1 MLNIIR
7 NDITK
12 VRADAIVNTANP
24 KPVYA
29 DGTDYAVYTAAGPD
43 LLLAERRKIGDI
55 APGQAEV
62 TPAFNLDAK
71 YIIHTVGPVW
81 EGGNSG
87 EFEVLENCYRNSLAK
102 AASLKCESI
111 AFPLISTGTYG
122 FPKDKALKIAVDTIS
137 DFLKDNEMNITLVV
151 FDRTA
156 FKLSE
161 ELTKSIDS
169 YLANNLSVPQ
179 FIDDDYAAEKKSI
192 NSPFRNR
199 RRRDGALHNTA
210 PSLNIPADRPDERP
224 EAPEPLLSY
233 SVIPDF
239 AEISEKKAAKPAADI
254 DEYLK
259 AASPGF
265 SEHLMH
271 LIDKKGMTDPNVYKK
286 ANIDRKLFS
295 KIRCVPDYK
304 PNRKTVIAL
313 ALALELNLDETL
325 DLLKSAGYTLS
336 QGNRFD
342 LIIRYCVEQGKYN
355 VIEVNTILFEYCH
368 DTLS

>member
-137 DFLKDNEMNITLVV
+137 YFLKDNEMDITLVV

-199 RRRDGALHNTA
+199 RRRDGALYDIM
-210 PSLNIPADRPDERP
+210 PSANIPANTADE
-224 EAPEPLLSY
+224 EHEPLLSF
-233 SVIPDF
+233 SIMPDAAKTA
-239 AEISEKKAAKPAADI
+239 AEKPAADI
-254 DEYLK
+254 EEYLRES
-259 AASPGF
+259 SPGF
-265 SEHLMH
+265 AEHLLH
-271 LIDKKGMTDPNVYKK
+271 LIDKKGFTDPQVYKK
-286 ANIDRKLFS
+286 ANLDRKLFS
-295 KIRCVPDYK
+295 KIKCTPDYTPK
-304 PNRKTVIAL
+304 RKTIIAL

-336 QGNRFD
+336 QGSRFD